1 MEDYVQMLL
10 RFAEQA
16 PDVFFQNAAFENAF
30 KASMV
35 ALTLVHTDIVFA
47 ALELFRLIF
56 THDCLDTSVPPAPEL
71 HLYASAIHS
80 VVDKEGYTFVGY
92 VLTGLVGDF
101 PEESKPL
108 VASIVRSLA
117 MAWPTQIQV
126 WLRPVLQQ
134 LPVSKVPNEEK
145 SAFLTDITRLV
156 TRSAV
161 RSPCSPGAYS
171 AVNDRRYDKVK
182 QAVNGLNRAAK
193 RARDRR
199 QVLENV

>member
-16 PDVFFQNAAFENAF
+16 PDVFFQTAAFENAF

-35 ALTLVHTDIVFA
+35 ALTLVHSEIVFA

-56 THDCLDTSVPPAPEL
+56 THDCLDPSVPPAHPEFRA
-71 HLYASAIHS
+71 YASAIHS
-80 VVDKEGYTFVGY
+80 VVDKEGYAFVGY
-92 VLTGLVGDF
+92 ILTGLVDDF

-126 WLRPVLQQ
+126 WLPPVLQQ
-134 LPVSKVPNEEK
+134 LPVSKVLNEEK
-145 SAFLTDITRLV
+145 SIFLTDITRWA
-156 TRSAV
+156 TS
-161 RSPCSPGAYS
+161 
-171 AVNDRRYDKVK
+171 
-182 QAVNGLNRAAK
+182 QA
-193 RARDRR
+193 
-199 QVLENV
+199 